1 MTATP
6 ERAFPN
12 RLIASPYHTVGLL
25 GLIIALSLIT
35 RLFVTSRPATTLRTE
50 HLQVYLL
57 GFSWDW
63 LLFLYV
69 RFGLKRRGVRTIR
82 QVLDDRDW
90 TFVRWLLYLA
100 IAVGLVFLW
109 GALGF
114 ALGRFLN
121 IDAEQA
127 ARIRSLF
134 PSSLLDKTVWV
145 VLSITAGFCEEF
157 VYRGYLQQQ
166 FRAMTGSLSLAVVL
180 QASAF
185 GAAHLAFP
193 WQIALMTVLL
203 GLLVGTVA
211 GWRRSLAPG
220 MLFHAAFD
228 ILSGVL
234 S

>member
-6 ERAFPN
+6 ARAFSN

-90 TFVRWLLYLA
+90 TFVRWLLHLA
-100 IAVGLVFLW
+100 IAVGLAFLW
-109 GALGF
+109 EPL
-114 ALGRFLN
+114 
-121 IDAEQA
+121 
-127 ARIRSLF
+127 
-134 PSSLLDKTVWV
+134 
-145 VLSITAGFCEEF
+145 
-157 VYRGYLQQQ
+157 
-166 FRAMTGSLSLAVVL
+166 GSLWEDSSISTRNKLPAYEAYSPVVCWTKP
-180 QASAF
+180 F
-185 GAAHLAFP
+185 G
-193 WQIALMTVLL
+193 
-203 GLLVGTVA
+203 
-211 GWRRSLAPG
+211 
-220 MLFHAAFD
+220 
-228 ILSGVL
+228 
-234 S
+234 

>member
-1 MTATP
+1 VAP
-6 ERAFPN
+6 SSGNCCRA
-12 RLIASPYHTVGLL
+12 S
-25 GLIIALSLIT
+25 
-35 RLFVTSRPATTLRTE
+35 
-50 HLQVYLL
+50 
-57 GFSWDW
+57 
-63 LLFLYV
+63 
-69 RFGLKRRGVRTIR
+69 
-82 QVLDDRDW
+82 VL
-90 TFVRWLLYLA
+90 V
-100 IAVGLVFLW
+100 

-166 FRAMTGSLSLAVVL
+166 FRAMTGSLSAVVL